1 MPFRAKDI
9 DMQSNSLLC
18 PRCST
23 TTEPGSADWARLARF
38 RMRYRPHGVVDIP
51 VGFELREGRW
61 WNGALNAALSRYV
74 IVICIATA
82 LLGPFEK
89 LSEPWVCIPI
99 SILLL
104 VFAAAPVY
112 LVASAIVGRFGV
124 HRITAKDGRLAYFH
138 GIGRFGRHV
147 DLPMASVDGFGVM
160 YRGSFFDS
168 SAVIPKAIGIG
179 VKDEKKRTRI
189 FRDCSPVFYHWV
201 EGWLYN
207 VLKTSTETTK

>member
-1 MPFRAKDI
+1 MP
-9 DMQSNSLLC
+9 SNSLVC
-18 PRCST
+18 PRCSA
-23 TTEPGSADWARLARF
+23 TTEPGRADGVRLVRF
-38 RMRYRPHGVVDIP
+38 RMRYRPQGVIDVP
-51 VGFELREGRW
+51 GGFEFREGRW
-61 WNGALNAALSRYV
+61 WNGALSAALSRYGV
-74 IVICIATA
+74 VACIAAA

-89 LSEPWVCIPI
+89 LPEPWFYIPI

-147 DLPMASVDGFGVM
+147 DLPMDSVDGFGVM
-160 YRGSFFDS
+160 CRSSFFDS

-207 VLKTSTETTK
+207 VLKTETTK